1 MPLPVAIV
9 GERRR
14 TRFTENLSIF
24 MAGIAALGAFV
35 VLLEPK
41 FVYVF
46 SGGSSITMG
55 GVDFSDQ
62 LKGLVIGLILVS
74 GFTSV
79 REYWLGQSAT
89 GQNIAESQSRI
100 AEAAAPVVTAL
111 AAEAASTGL
120 RAKLAMQNSSDNTEA
135 AAVKE
140 DITEATNGKPTT

>member
-1 MPLPVAIV
+1 MTGGPVAV
-9 GERRR
+9 NGRRGSS
-14 TRFTENLSIF
+14 RFTERLSVF

-41 FVYVF
+41 IIYVF
-46 SGGSSITMG
+46 EGGSSITIG

-79 REYWLGQSAT
+79 KEFWLGQSVT

-100 AEAAAPVVTAL
+100 AEAAAPVVAAV
-111 AAEAASTGL
+111 AAEAASNGL
-120 RAKLAMQNSSDNTEA
+120 KARLAAQRDEA
-135 AAVKE
+135 
-140 DITEATNGKPTT
+140 DNGKDKP